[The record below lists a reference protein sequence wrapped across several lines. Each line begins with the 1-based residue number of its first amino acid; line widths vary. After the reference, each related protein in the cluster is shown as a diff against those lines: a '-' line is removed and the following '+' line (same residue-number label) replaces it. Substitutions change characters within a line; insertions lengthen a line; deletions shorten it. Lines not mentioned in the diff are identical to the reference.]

1 MTGAATKPKIKV
13 SQEYASLVPQL
24 SAEEY
29 ESLRQ
34 SIKENGLYVPIM
46 VNQDGIVLDGHHRY
60 RICRELGIEH
70 KTLVKEFKEKLDEQ
84 LFVIDCNLK
93 RRQLNNFQR
102 TELALKSKSILTE
115 IAKKNMSLGG
125 KGSKVLETLD
135 EKGVAEEIGKIA
147 GVSHETVRKA
157 DKLLDSAPDDVI
169 EKLRTGDMSISQAFA
184 EYGRGMRRY
193 AEGIH
198 QRREATRFEIPL
210 YARLFESGRNE
221 KHSDEEIE
229 KTIRGFSD
237 EVKIEKGEWYDGIV
251 KEVTKSMQDTAI
263 EEAKKLADKIADVDY
278 WFKLF
283 AKKEKEGK
291 DLTEAKD
298 KAQGVG
304 FRHDWQM
311 LIVESEDKVRDPK
324 EEDLVHTFKMK
335 KALLCDAY
343 VTTDGHAFLKLYDT
357 NADLEGEEGEE
368 YVPKLPSPDGYVHGE
383 LYRFL
388 HVNDDDKK
396 EDDLVID
403 ALSNYDVDY
412 YRNTG
417 MYLTEPDSQDPET
430 HYIIGISDKPTH
442 PEIVDFKNLYESPL
456 CIKDKESYSTG
467 THLDI

>member
-198 QRREATRFEIPL
+198 QRREATRGYL
-210 YARLFESGRNE
+210 
-221 KHSDEEIE
+221 K
-229 KTIRGFSD
+229 
-237 EVKIEKGEWYDGIV
+237 VGEM
-251 KEVTKSMQDTAI
+251 KNTVTRRSRK
-263 EEAKKLADKIADVDY
+263 
-278 WFKLF
+278 
-283 AKKEKEGK
+283 
-291 DLTEAKD
+291 
-298 KAQGVG
+298 
-304 FRHDWQM
+304 R
-311 LIVESEDKVRDPK
+311 
-324 EEDLVHTFKMK
+324 
-335 KALLCDAY
+335 
-343 VTTDGHAFLKLYDT
+343 
-357 NADLEGEEGEE
+357 
-368 YVPKLPSPDGYVHGE
+368 
-383 LYRFL
+383 
-388 HVNDDDKK
+388 
-396 EDDLVID
+396 
-403 ALSNYDVDY
+403 
-412 YRNTG
+412 
-417 MYLTEPDSQDPET
+417 
-430 HYIIGISDKPTH
+430 
-442 PEIVDFKNLYESPL
+442 
-456 CIKDKESYSTG
+456 
-467 THLDI
+467 